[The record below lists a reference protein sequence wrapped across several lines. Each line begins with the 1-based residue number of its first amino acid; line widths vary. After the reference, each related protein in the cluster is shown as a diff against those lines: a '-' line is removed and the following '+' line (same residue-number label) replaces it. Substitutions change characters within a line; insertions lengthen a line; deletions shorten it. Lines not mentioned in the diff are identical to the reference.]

1 MKTEIHIQPQT
12 KVQFIDSLKA
22 RITLINGDTYIVGF
36 PSPYNHLQGDHFLLL
51 LGAEFDFY
59 WGEST
64 LENNIRIINSDLYRD
79 GYEMMVFLVP
89 ENDKYDERKRI
100 GERIKELR
108 KKRNIDAKTLAYRI
122 GIDASNLSRIEQ
134 GHYSV
139 GLDILSRIAYA
150 LGAKIDLVET

>member
-1 MKTEIHIQPQT
+1 
-12 KVQFIDSLKA
+12 
-22 RITLINGDTYIVGF
+22 
-36 PSPYNHLQGDHFLLL
+36 
-51 LGAEFDFY
+51 
-59 WGEST
+59 
-64 LENNIRIINSDLYRD
+64 
-79 GYEMMVFLVP
+79 MMVFLVP